1 MSVVLRPYQNE
12 LVSDINNAWLSGHK
26 NILAVMPCRSG
37 KTVTFTSI
45 NADQTPSCTIVHRQ
59 ELIGQISSTYALVGV
74 PHNIIAPQAVINY
87 CISEQIKAAGR
98 QYYHPNAPV
107 TVAGVDTLIRRF
119 KPDDQWCRNIQRW
132 VLDEA
137 HHGLQ
142 KNKWGKAVALFPQA
156 YGLGVTA
163 TPIRAD
169 RKSLHIE
176 QGGLFHLLVQGIG
189 MRELIQMGNVCDYRV
204 VAPESSINEAELKIG
219 STGEFTDSSKRKA
232 AHKSQIVGDIVK
244 TYQEHTPDKSAIAY
258 TVDVLQAKELAERFR
273 TTGISAVSLDGKTPD
288 TIRQETVDRFV
299 RGEIKVLTNCDL
311 FSEGLDLPGVDVVI
325 MARPTMSFGVF
336 VQQFC
341 RCLTPAPGKQYGI
354 IIDHVGN
361 VLRMAGINGRYGM
374 PDTPRRWQ
382 LWREEGS
389 RLQRDPDA
397 IPHRVCEAC
406 ALTYEAVTMTCPYCG
421 HTREP
426 DDRGVPKEVDGI
438 LAEMSPD
445 LLKQLRMAKAQI
457 WKDEPAIPV
466 GASDAIIG
474 AKLKQHI
481 QKQTAHRML
490 FEVMEM
496 WGGVQLAAGHNDSQ
510 MQARF
515 LHRFGIDVM
524 SAQGLPAAAA
534 IKLTEDIRGAL
545 T

>member
-1 MSVVLRPYQNE
+1 MSVTLRPYQNK
-12 LVSDINNAWLSGHK
+12 LVANINEAWSTGHK

-37 KTVTFTSI
+37 KTVVFTSI

-59 ELIGQISSTYALVGV
+59 ELIGQISATYARVGV
-74 PHNIIAPQAVINY
+74 PHNIVAPQPVINY

-98 QYYHPNAPV
+98 QFYHPNAPV

-119 KPDDQWCRNIQRW
+119 KPDDRWSKNIQRW

-142 KNKWGKAVALFPQA
+142 KNKWGKAVELFSQA
-156 YGLGVTA
+156 HGLGVTA

-176 QGGLFHLLVQGIG
+176 QGGLFHSLVQGIG
-189 MRELIQMGNVCDYRV
+189 MRELIDMGNVCDYRAI
-204 VAPESSINEAELKIG
+204 APEPSINEAELKIG
-219 STGEFTDSSKRKA
+219 STGEFTDSSARKA
-232 AHKSQIVGDIVK
+232 AHKSQIVGDVVS
-244 TYQEHTPDKSAIAY
+244 TYMQHTPDKSAIVY
-258 TVDVLQAKELAERFR
+258 TVDVAQAVELAEKFR
-273 TTGISAVSLDGKTPD
+273 QSGVSAASLDGKTPD
-288 TIRQETVDRFV
+288 AVRQETVDKFTC
-299 RGEIKVLTNCDL
+299 GQIKVLTNCDL

-325 MARPTMSFGVF
+325 MARPTMSFGMF
-336 VQQFC
+336 VQQFS
-341 RCLTPAPGKQYGI
+341 RCLTPASNKPHGI

-361 VLRMAGINGRYGM
+361 VLRMAARYGM

-382 LWREEGS
+382 LWREEGT
-389 RLQRDPDA
+389 RQQRDPDA

-406 ALTYEAVTMTCPYCG
+406 ALTYEAITMTCPYCG
-421 HTREP
+421 HRREP
-426 DDRGVPKEVDGI
+426 EDRGVPEQVDGI
-438 LAEMSPD
+438 LAEMSPG
-445 LLKQLRMAKAQI
+445 LLQQLRMAKADI
-457 WKDEPAIPV
+457 WRDSPAIPV

-490 FEVMEM
+490 SEVMEM
-496 WGGVQLAAGHNDSQ
+496 WGGVQLAAGHSDTQ

-534 IKLTEDIRGAL
+534 IKLTEQIRSAL